1 MGTSR
6 DTREGCATKQVLGQ
20 DQLLQQLYARL
31 PQERRDY
38 RLLETG
44 GIELDPHNAIFLVE
58 VNPPHSIDFAN
69 TINGAHCAFSGRSRV
84 AVSNFQ

>member
-1 MGTSR
+1 MQALR
-6 DTREGCATKQVLGQ
+6 Q

-38 RLLETG
+38 RLLKSG
-44 GIELDPHNAIFLVE
+44 SIELHPHDAIFLVE
-58 VNPPHSIDFAN
+58 GNPPHSIDFAN